1 MFNFLK
7 KALSLKVKSKPKSR
21 KSKPCCGGKRKCKG
35 KCKCKTLKTK
45 SSYKKTRRNKKN
57 KRLMKGGKW
66 GGIPVGG
73 TQIGGG
79 WSSFF

>member
-35 KCKCKTLKTK
+35 KCKCKGNCKCKTLKTK

-57 KRLMKGGKW
+57 
-66 GGIPVGG
+66 
-73 TQIGGG
+73 
-79 WSSFF
+79 